1 MIFTGDSA
9 NQPVNLW
16 FVYSHLLLTLVTQST
31 DDFST
36 RPYVAS
42 AYASIFATTPI
53 PTLQNRTLA
62 LSELTPTGA
71 QIAAF
76 LSQKHSSRTKTTTE
90 TLASINQKI
99 ETGLEAGMPIV
110 LAYYCRKIW
119 GTGEQ
124 GGMAWGGGDVWDVKG
139 YEKADVEGLVGGGLL
154 GAYREMPPTVGK
166 FFGKE
171 FEGCR

>member
-1 MIFTGDSA
+1 MGIDIRNNRMIFTGDSA

-31 DDFST
+31 NDFST

-71 QIAAF
+71 QIAAS

-124 GGMAWGGGDVWDVKG
+124 GGMAWGGGG
-139 YEKADVEGLVGGGLL
+139 
-154 GAYREMPPTVGK
+154 
-166 FFGKE
+166 
-171 FEGCR
+171 